1 MKFKRVS
8 YEAFSKELDRNGFSW
23 ISEEEK
29 RQCWEDIKIPTRS
42 TEFSAGYDISA
53 SIDFFIM
60 PHSGRVIPTGLKAVF
75 APDEAKSFHL
85 ALYVR
90 SSIGI
95 RRNVILSHGTGIID
109 SDYADNPD
117 NEGCILMPLYN
128 YGEYRR
134 EFHAGERIAQGIFEI
149 HGLTVDDD
157 AKGER
162 IGGVGSS
169 GK

>member
-8 YEAFSKELDRNGFSW
+8 YEAFKKELDRNGFSW

-29 RQCWEDIKIPTRS
+29 RRCWEDIKIPIRS
-42 TEFSAGYDISA
+42 TEHSAGYDISTP
-53 SIDFFIM
+53 IDFFVM
-60 PHSGRVIPTGLKAVF
+60 PHSNRVIPTGLKAVF
-75 APDEAKSFHL
+75 APNEAKSFHL

-90 SSIGI
+90 SSVGI

-134 EFHAGERIAQGIFEI
+134 EFHAGERIIQGIFEF
-149 HGLTVDDD
+149 HALTDNDD
-157 AKGER
+157 AKEKR
-162 IGGVGSS
+162 RGGVGSS

>member
-8 YEAFSKELDRNGFSW
+8 YEAFKKELDRNGFSW

-29 RQCWEDIKIPTRS
+29 RRCWEDIKIPIRS
-42 TEFSAGYDISA
+42 TEFSAGYDISTP
-53 SIDFFIM
+53 IDFFVT
-60 PHSGRVIPTGLKAVF
+60 PHEGRVIPTGLKAVF
-75 APDEAKSFHL
+75 APSEAKSFHL

-109 SDYADNPD
+109 SDYAENPD
-117 NEGCILMPLYN
+117 NEGCILLPLYN

-134 EFHAGERIAQGIFEI
+134 EFHEGERIAQGIFEI
-149 HGLTVDDD
+149 HGLTIDDD
-157 AKGER
+157 AKGKR
-162 IGGVGSS
+162 TGGVGSS